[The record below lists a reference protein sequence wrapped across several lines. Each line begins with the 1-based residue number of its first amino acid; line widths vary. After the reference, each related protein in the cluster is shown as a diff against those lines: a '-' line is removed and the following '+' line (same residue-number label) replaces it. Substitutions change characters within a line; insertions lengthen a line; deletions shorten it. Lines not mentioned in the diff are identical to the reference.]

1 MACIIYDMI
10 VLFTD
15 FGWQGPYVGQMKAV
29 LVEQAPQQPLIDLMH
44 DVPAF
49 KPRAAAYLLASL
61 VEKFPSET
69 VFLAVVDP
77 GVGSGER
84 RPCVVKA
91 DDRWYIGPDNG
102 LFNVIARKSSEHRV
116 WEIDWR
122 PEALSDSFHGRD
134 LFAPVAAQLA
144 CGESPQM
151 TITTFADDPEKW
163 PIELAEIIYVDHF
176 GNAMTGLRGSQMNK
190 HTSLVIHNQLISYAR
205 VFAEAPRDEPFWYIN
220 SNGLIEIAINQGSVA
235 QNLELTIGTPV
246 LINYLA

>member
-1 MACIIYDMI
+1 MI

-15 FGWQGPYVGQMKAV
+15 FGWQGPYVGQIKAV
-29 LVEQAPQQPLIDLMH
+29 LAQQAPQQLVIDLMH

-49 KPRAAAYLLASL
+49 KPRAASYLLASL

-77 GVGSGER
+77 GVGSGDR
-84 RPCVVKA
+84 RPCVVYA

-102 LFNVIARKSSEHRV
+102 LFNVIARQSSGHKV

-122 PEALSDSFHGRD
+122 PEVLSDSFHGRD

-144 CGESPQM
+144 CGNSPQM

-163 PIELAEIIYVDHF
+163 PLDLAEIIYVDHF
-176 GNAMTGLRGSQMNK
+176 GNAMTGHHGNLVSKDTKLR
-190 HTSLVIHNQLISYAR
+190 IHDQLIAYAR
-205 VFAEAPRDEPFWYIN
+205 VFAEAPIGEPFWYIN
-220 SNGLIEIAINQGSVA
+220 SNGLIEIAMNQTSVA
-235 QNLELTIGTPV
+235 QSLELTIGTPV
-246 LINYLA
+246 LIS